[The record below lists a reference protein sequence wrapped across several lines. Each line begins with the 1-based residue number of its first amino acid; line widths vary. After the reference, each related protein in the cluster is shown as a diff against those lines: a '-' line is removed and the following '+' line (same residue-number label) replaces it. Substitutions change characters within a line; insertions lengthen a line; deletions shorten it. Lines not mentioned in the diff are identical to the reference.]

1 MVFLHEYTKERSCG
15 HTVRWQPPTSQEET
29 PLNRT
34 NLATTLILDV
44 PMFSIVRKLIS
55 VASLC
60 FFFYGSLNRPVYS
73 VRWD

>member
-29 PLNRT
+29 PT

-55 VASLC
+55 VASLW
-60 FFFYGSLNRPVYS
+60 FFFMVT
-73 VRWD
+73 